1 MPFVKRLSQEEK
13 ARISELRRLQTELK
27 YRFRDLSLLDQ
38 ALTHSSFSHEQSLQG
53 KDYERME
60 FLGDSIL
67 GMVISEYLFR
77 QFPFFTEGQL
87 TKLKSQIVST
97 STLATLGK
105 TLHLEDFLRMGRGEA
120 MSLGPSNSSTSFTT
134 NPLFLAGALEAIVA
148 AVYLDGGLRPANR
161 FILSHFKLE
170 IQRIE
175 EGKGKRDYK
184 SMLQELTLKRF
195 KSTPHYAVI
204 SETGSQYQKQFD
216 IQVTI
221 EGKLYGCGSG
231 RNKKSAEQQA
241 AKEALTKFMA
251 L

>member
-13 ARISELRRLQTELK
+13 IRIRELRRLQAELK
-27 YRFRDLSLLDQ
+27 YRFRDISLLDQ
-38 ALTHSSFSHEQSLQG
+38 ALTHSSFSHEQNLQG

-105 TLHLEDFLRMGRGEA
+105 TLRLENFLRMGKGE
-120 MSLGPSNSSTSFTT
+120 SKPLGSA

-148 AVYLDGGLRPANR
+148 AVYLDGGLRPASQ
-161 FILSHFKLE
+161 FILSHFHPE

-195 KSTPHYAVI
+195 KSTPHYDVI
-204 SETGSQYQKQFD
+204 SEIGSQHQKQFD
-216 IQVTI
+216 IRVTI
-221 EGKLYGCGSG
+221 EGKLYGSGSG
-231 RNKKSAEQQA
+231 RNKKSAQQQA

>member
-13 ARISELRRLQTELK
+13 IRVIELRRLQTELK
-27 YRFRDLSLLDQ
+27 YRFRDFSLLDQ

-105 TLHLEDFLRMGRGEA
+105 TLRLEDFLRMGKGEA
-120 MSLGPSNSSTSFTT
+120 RSIGAS

-148 AVYLDGGLRPANR
+148 AVYLDGGLRPANQ
-161 FILSHFKLE
+161 FILSHFELE

-204 SETGSQYQKQFD
+204 SETGSQHQKQFD
-216 IQVTI
+216 IQATI